1 MYIAM
6 NTTHKPL
13 AERMRPKTL
22 DEIVGQEHL
31 VGAGNVLRRMAEQ
44 KQLVSMIFWGPPG
57 TGKTTLAR
65 LLSQAAALPFFGLSA
80 VLAGVSEVRK
90 VIEQGRR
97 LRKVVLFLD
106 EIHRFSKSQQDA
118 LLADVEKG
126 SVILIGATTENPSF
140 EVIPA
145 LLSRCCVYCLYP
157 LSADQLRTVLRRAI
171 EHDVVLRERR
181 IVLQQDAAL
190 LRFSAG
196 DARKLLNLIEQVVQ
210 YCADDPLIL
219 TDDLVCQVAQLPVA
233 KYDKGGD
240 QHYDM
245 ISAFIKSIR
254 GSDPNAAVY
263 WLARML
269 AGGED
274 PLFIARRMVILASE
288 DIGNAQPAALPLATA
303 CFEVLERIGMPEG
316 RIVLSQTAVYLACA
330 PKSNSAYL
338 AIEKAMTTVRQTGDL
353 PVPLHL
359 RNAPTPL
366 MQDLGYGQQYR
377 YVHDWGDHFADQEY
391 MPDALQGMVLYEPA
405 ANANEEVFRAFLKQR
420 WKAKYGY

>member
-1 MYIAM
+1 MSNAM
-6 NTTHKPL
+6 NTTHLPL

-22 DEIVGQEHL
+22 DELIGQEHL
-31 VGAGNVLRRMAEQ
+31 VGAGKVLRRMAEQ
-44 KQLVSMIFWGPPG
+44 HQLVSMIFWGPPG

-80 VLAGVSEVRK
+80 VHAGVSEVRK

-106 EIHRFSKSQQDA
+106 EVHRFSKSQQDA

-126 SVILIGATTENPSF
+126 SLILIGATTENPSF

-145 LLSRCCVYCLYP
+145 LLSRCQVYCLYP
-157 LSADQLRTVLRRAI
+157 LSNDQLRLLLRRAMNQ
-171 EHDVVLRERR
+171 DVLLRQRQ
-181 IVLQQDAAL
+181 IILQQDAAL

-196 DARKLLNLIEQVVQ
+196 DARKLLNLLEQVVQ
-210 YCADDPLIL
+210 FCADDPLVF
-219 TDDLVCQVAQLPVA
+219 TDELVCQVAQQPVA
-233 KYDKGGD
+233 QYDKGGD

-303 CFEVLERIGMPEG
+303 CFEALERIGMPEG
-316 RIVLSQTAVYLACA
+316 RIVLSQTALYLACA

-338 AIEKAMTTVRQTGDL
+338 AIEKAMSIVRQTGDL

-359 RNAPTPL
+359 RNAPTAL
-366 MQDLGYGQQYR
+366 MQHLGYGQHYH
-377 YVHDWGDHFADQEY
+377 YVHEFEDHFVDQEY
-391 MPDALQGMVLYEPA
+391 LPDALQGMVLYEPA
-405 ANANEEVFRAFLKQR
+405 ANANEEVLRCLLKQR
-420 WKAKYGY
+420 WKSKYGY